1 MALKATYISFNGIRD
16 RMYKE
21 TRGMLPY
28 SNLNITVMFSPEK
41 TICLLF
47 KQNHH
52 GGFLNE

>member
-1 MALKATYISFNGIRD
+1 MALKPTNISFNGIRD

-28 SNLNITVMFSPEK
+28 SYFSITIMLLPDK
-41 TICLLF
+41 TFRLLF

-52 GGFLNE
+52 GGFLNQ